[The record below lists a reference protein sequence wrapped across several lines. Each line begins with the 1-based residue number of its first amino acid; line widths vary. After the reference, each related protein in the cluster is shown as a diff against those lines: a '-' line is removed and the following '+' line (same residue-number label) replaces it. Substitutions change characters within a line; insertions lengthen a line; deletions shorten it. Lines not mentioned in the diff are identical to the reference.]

1 MHPSLW
7 SISQLTENPSKEGYI
22 FSSSSNWL
30 LTARY
35 TDIPFDLLHLL
46 LRFVFKAFKM
56 NFLDCQFH
64 LALLVILFF
73 GRCFEHDI
81 QKALYK
87 QIIKNKAQPQPL
99 CFEGIAIK

>member
-1 MHPSLW
+1 
-7 SISQLTENPSKEGYI
+7 
-22 FSSSSNWL
+22 
-30 LTARY
+30 
-35 TDIPFDLLHLL
+35 
-46 LRFVFKAFKM
+46 M

-64 LALLVILFF
+64 LALLEMLFF